1 MQIHNP
7 EIALFYSTSLADLL
21 EIQGENSFRIH
32 ALPLRRPAYQR
43 ITSECSRYAKG
54 RRKFNRI
61 NPVLERSSIRK
72 NKIIVKI
79 GKLPHLEQL
88 EKKCLWHLAELLLI
102 EGLGPKRIKMLHD
115 NLDIKNSADL
125 KKSIST
131 C

>member
-21 EIQGENSFRIH
+21 ETQGENSFRIH

-61 NPVLERSSIRK
+61 TRYWREALVE
-72 NKIIVKI
+72 KI
-79 GKLPHLEQL
+79 KL
-88 EKKCLWHLAELLLI
+88 
-102 EGLGPKRIKMLHD
+102 
-115 NLDIKNSADL
+115 
-125 KKSIST
+125 
-131 C
+131 